1 MEIKGHFDHFNINVV
16 DLERSIAFYNKAL
29 GLREIRRKEAEDGSF
44 ILVYLGDGFSS
55 FLLELTW
62 LRDRTEAYELGDNES
77 HLCIRVEG
85 DYDEARRFHKEMGC
99 ICYEIR
105 IWDSILSTIRMIIGL
120 KSYRC
125 NNAIVIII
133 LSFF

>member
-1 MEIKGHFDHFNINVV
+1 MKIKGRFDHFNINVI

-62 LRDRTEAYELGDNES
+62 LRDRTETYELGDNES

-85 DYDEARRFHKEMGC
+85 NYDEARRFHKEMGC
-99 ICYEIR
+99 ICYENTDMGLYFIHDPDDYW
-105 IWDSILSTIRMIIGL
+105 IEILP
-120 KSYRC
+120 
-125 NNAIVIII
+125 VQ
-133 LSFF
+133 

>member
-1 MEIKGHFDHFNINVV
+1 MVIKGHFDHFNINVI

-99 ICYEIR
+99 ICYENKAMGIYF
-105 IWDSILSTIRMIIGL
+105 IEDE
-120 KSYRC
+120 C
-125 NNAIVIII
+125 
-133 LSFF
+133 